1 MNTFKSVYGLHLS
14 MLVLNRSDNLNATL
28 PTPDIYVADAQ
39 KLASL
44 VMETLQKLC
53 TNEQAQLFYDSVK
66 TKAWHVGTDEP
77 EPCLPQRKKAL
88 R

>member
-1 MNTFKSVYGLHLS
+1 
-14 MLVLNRSDNLNATL
+14 
-28 PTPDIYVADAQ
+28 
-39 KLASL
+39 
-44 VMETLQKLC
+44 METLQKLC

-77 EPCLPQRKKAL
+77 EPCLPQRKKTP